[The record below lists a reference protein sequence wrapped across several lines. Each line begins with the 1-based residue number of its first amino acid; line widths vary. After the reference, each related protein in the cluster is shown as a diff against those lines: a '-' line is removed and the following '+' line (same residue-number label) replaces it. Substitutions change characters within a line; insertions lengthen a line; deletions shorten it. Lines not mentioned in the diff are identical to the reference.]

1 MTASMLKHLLLLIG
15 GGSGFGAAIARR
27 FGEEGAKVIVADIN
41 AEGGEKVAAQN
52 PANLVFLRVDVT
64 QAEEWR
70 QVTDLAFSKFGKL
83 DILVNNAGTT
93 YRNKVGS
100 PHSINSERIGDVES

>member
-1 MTASMLKHLLLLIG
+1 
-15 GGSGFGAAIARR
+15 
-27 FGEEGAKVIVADIN
+27 
-41 AEGGEKVAAQN
+41 
-52 PANLVFLRVDVT
+52 VDVT